1 MSKIK
6 KIGLTGS
13 VTYENKIKIKEFIF
27 KLKQQY
33 GTDFQ
38 IIGLG
43 DKNGADKYIKKYAL
57 ELGCNYGEM
66 NPPHTNRN
74 LYSLLA
80 ENFYDKPFSPKY
92 ISIRDK
98 IFANTIDIAII
109 FDNNTN
115 MEVKIKNVYNTLKRA
130 NKKTV
135 VMS

>member
-1 MSKIK
+1 MSNIK

-13 VTYENKIKIKEFIF
+13 VTYENKIKIKELIY

-33 GTDFQ
+33 GSDFQ

-43 DKNGADKYIKKYAL
+43 DRNGADKYVKKYAL

-66 NPPHTNRN
+66 NAPHTTRN

-80 ENFYDKPFSPKY
+80 ESFYDKPFSPRY

-98 IFANTIDIAII
+98 IYANTIDMAII
-109 FDNNTN
+109 FDNNQV
-115 MEVKIKNVYNTLKRA
+115 METKIKNIFNSLKRA

-135 VMS
+135 VVS